1 MFPRFKHLL
10 LWIILI
16 SLSLIQL
23 LLYLPNLTCNPE
35 INLPICTPQFSVSL
49 SGSSTVSREFLGSIR
64 EFLRLLS
71 YLTIDM
77 GWSNELISPD
87 VYDRRNLIDTF
98 DSGNTYDINYFGF
111 CKTTAATDGDNN
123 IFCSSSARSG
133 MDIPSI
139 LVKDIGVKLGTLS
152 TAYVNSTES
161 LGNSLLLTYH
171 LAIASLRN
179 LIRND
184 LRTGDDTVLSLL
196 IGSALKSGDDNGSK
210 DDGTMDTESS
220 KYVKGIELA
229 YMLMRFNSIMLQ
241 FLIYEMVTGM
251 LSTVLTALFG
261 VLLLVNLKIRLFIL
275 ILRITAVVFFTIS
288 TVSFLATVL
297 YLAGLKSLEPSTD
310 MPGTE
315 TPDSQTW
322 GLLEV
327 TVGTGFIVTC
337 VRYMIQCV
345 VLVLT
350 FLSTL
355 KLRSRSKK
363 RDRRRNKSDTGKNEQ
378 IVIANEDTDSV

>member
-1 MFPRFKHLL
+1 MFSRFKHLL

-16 SLSLIQL
+16 SLSLVQL
-23 LLYLPNLTCNPE
+23 LLYLPNLTCNPD
-35 INLPICTPQFSVSL
+35 INLPICTPQFSISL

-87 VYDRRNLIDTF
+87 VYDRKNLIDTF

-111 CKTTAATDGDNN
+111 CKTTVATDGDNN
-123 IFCSSSARSG
+123 VFCSSSARSG

-184 LRTGDDTVLSLL
+184 LKTGDDTVLSLL
-196 IGSALKSGDDNGSK
+196 IGTALKGGDGDGNGSRS
-210 DDGTMDTESS
+210 DGAMDTESS
-220 KYVKGIELA
+220 KYVRGIELA

-251 LSTVLTALFG
+251 ISTVLTALLG

-275 ILRITAVVFFTIS
+275 ILRITAVVFFAIS

-297 YLAGLKSLEPSTD
+297 YLAVLKSLE
-310 MPGTE
+310 PGTE
-315 TPDSQTW
+315 TPDLQTW

-337 VRYMIQCV
+337 IRYMIQCV

-355 KLRSRSKK
+355 KLRSRSKN
-363 RDRRRNKSDTGKNEQ
+363 RDRRRNRGDSGKKNEQ
-378 IVIANEDTDSV
+378 ITIAYEDTESV

>member
-1 MFPRFKHLL
+1 
-10 LWIILI
+10 
-16 SLSLIQL
+16 
-23 LLYLPNLTCNPE
+23 
-35 INLPICTPQFSVSL
+35 
-49 SGSSTVSREFLGSIR
+49 
-64 EFLRLLS
+64 
-71 YLTIDM
+71 M

-87 VYDRRNLIDTF
+87 VYDRKNLIDTF

-111 CKTTAATDGDNN
+111 CKTTVATDGDNN
-123 IFCSSSARSG
+123 VFCSSSARSG

-184 LRTGDDTVLSLL
+184 LKTGDDTVLSLL
-196 IGSALKSGDDNGSK
+196 IGTALKGGDGDGNGSRS
-210 DDGTMDTESS
+210 DGAMDTESS
-220 KYVKGIELA
+220 KYVRGIELA

-251 LSTVLTALFG
+251 ISTVLTALLG

-275 ILRITAVVFFTIS
+275 ILRITAVVFFAIS

-297 YLAGLKSLEPSTD
+297 YLAGLKSLEP
-310 MPGTE
+310 GTE
-315 TPDSQTW
+315 TPDLQTW

-337 VRYMIQCV
+337 IRYMIQCV

-355 KLRSRSKK
+355 KLRSRSKNK
-363 RDRRRNKSDTGKNEQ
+363 DRRRSRGDSGKKNEQ
-378 IVIANEDTDSV
+378 ITIAYEDTDSV